1 MQWESS
7 GSIGAGG
14 SYRRPNFP
22 LVCRVA
28 ESVIQVNHNAQDIEQ
43 RQRMS
48 NLTVAH
54 VEPHS
59 IVANGIVA
67 NGLFVRG
74 ARVQEHVILTLPTG
88 GDELPAC
95 P

>member
-48 NLTVAH
+48 NLTVLSRTASSFEAH
-54 VEPHS
+54 EYRS
-59 IVANGIVA
+59 
-67 NGLFVRG
+67 
-74 ARVQEHVILTLPTG
+74 TLS
-88 GDELPAC
+88 
-95 P
+95 